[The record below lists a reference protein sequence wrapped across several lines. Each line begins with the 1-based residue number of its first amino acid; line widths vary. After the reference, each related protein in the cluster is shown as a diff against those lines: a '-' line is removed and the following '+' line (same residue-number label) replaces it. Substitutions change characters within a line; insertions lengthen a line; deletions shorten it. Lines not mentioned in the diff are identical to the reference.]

1 MPFASAYV
9 MVLYHCILEHR
20 IRFKTVLLWKGV
32 WRCLNGVELK
42 QHEFYAFLYV
52 VIIAN
57 HWELRKAQTN
67 GTKDLVHKK
76 RNTHILHHVVGVFL
90 IVLMLPL
97 GRATAQSKIRTDV
110 PLMVYRCS
118 LSGSGKS
125 FDKGQI
131 IDVHFIVENYR
142 KQQSPAIEFCVYVPT
157 GVSILYGDGIH
168 NIDPLVYRT
177 TQGISYKISINSD
190 YNIDSVPIEVWMSDD
205 KGILSPCYQATIL
218 IGQTE
223 SFATVTPIT
232 HSTLKSATTSTISP
246 RETTKPTT
254 TRYRVVN
261 APKLNVRQMPSTKA
275 KIVGSLSAGD
285 YIEVD
290 SIEKG
295 WAYISHKGQR
305 AFISAKY
312 IELDPMEEIIV
323 EEQPEETI
331 PEPTQ
336 AVIAQ
341 VPSYTQEITTSNKKI
356 GNLWFVSNL
365 GLGFSNLA
373 SPDAYSYGTFGMAAE
388 VGLRYHWGF
397 LPQNMFTDI
406 TLGFSLLGNESY
418 RFPYLSITLYPFEIA
433 HTIFNKPFFG
443 QVGLSLLLGGDDIYI
458 YRGSFYRTYYAQPCI
473 ALELKESIE
482 LNRHWNVGFQYIRG
496 LNNVCD
502 NLPIGLYHE
511 SIQVF
516 ATYKF
521 SIK

>member
-1 MPFASAYV
+1 
-9 MVLYHCILEHR
+9 
-20 IRFKTVLLWKGV
+20 
-32 WRCLNGVELK
+32 
-42 QHEFYAFLYV
+42 
-52 VIIAN
+52 
-57 HWELRKAQTN
+57 
-67 GTKDLVHKK
+67 
-76 RNTHILHHVVGVFL
+76 
-90 IVLMLPL
+90 MLPL

-142 KQQSPAIEFCVYVPT
+142 KQQSPAVEFCVYVPT

-223 SFATVTPIT
+223 PFATVIPIT

-261 APKLNVRQMPSTKA
+261 TPKLNVRQMPSTKA

-312 IELDPMEEIIV
+312 IELDIEEVIV
-323 EEQPEETI
+323 GEQPENTT

-341 VPSYTQEITTSNKKI
+341 IPSDTQETTTSNKKI

-373 SPDAYSYGTFGMAAE
+373 SPDAYSYGTFGMTAE
-388 VGLRYHWGF
+388 AGLRYHWNF
-397 LPQNMFTDI
+397 LPQNMFTDV
-406 TLGFSLLGNESY
+406 TLGFTLLGNESY
-418 RFPYLSITLYPFEIA
+418 SFPYFSITLYPVEMA
-433 HTIFNKPFFG
+433 HKVFKTSFFG

-458 YRGSFYRTYYAQPCI
+458 YRDSFHQTYYANTCV
-473 ALELKESIE
+473 ALVLKESIE
-482 LNRHWNVGFQYIRG
+482 LDRHWNVGLQYIRG
-496 LNNVCD
+496 LNNVCA
-502 NLPIGLYHE
+502 NLPIGLYHS
-511 SIQVF
+511 SIQLF

-521 SIK
+521 NLK

>member
-1 MPFASAYV
+1 M
-9 MVLYHCILEHR
+9 
-20 IRFKTVLLWKGV
+20 
-32 WRCLNGVELK
+32 
-42 QHEFYAFLYV
+42 
-52 VIIAN
+52 
-57 HWELRKAQTN
+57 
-67 GTKDLVHKK
+67 VHKK
-76 RNTHILHHVVGVFL
+76 RNTHVLHQVVGVFL

-142 KQQSPAIEFCVYVPT
+142 KQQSPAVEFCVYVPT

-177 TQGISYKISINSD
+177 TQGILYKISINSD

-223 SFATVTPIT
+223 PFATVIPIT
-232 HSTLKSATTSTISP
+232 HSTLRSTTTSTISP
-246 RETTKPTT
+246 REITKPTT
-254 TRYRVVN
+254 TRYRVVSTS
-261 APKLNVRQMPSTKA
+261 KLNVRQKPSTNA
-275 KIVGSLSAGD
+275 KIVGSLYAGD
-285 YIEVD
+285 YVEVD
-290 SIEKG
+290 RIENG
-295 WAYISHKGQR
+295 WACISHKEQR
-305 AFISAKY
+305 AFISAIY
-312 IELDPMEEIIV
+312 IELDPVEDVIV
-323 EEQPEETI
+323 EDHPEDTI
-331 PEPTQ
+331 LEPTQ

-341 VPSYTQEITTSNKKI
+341 IPSDTQEITTPNKKI

-406 TLGFSLLGNESY
+406 TMGFSLLGNESY
-418 RFPYLSITLYPFEIA
+418 SFPYLSITLYPFEIA

-443 QVGLSLLLGGDDIYI
+443 QVGLSLLLGGDDMYI
-458 YRGSFYRTYYAQPCI
+458 YRGSFQRTYYAQPCV
-473 ALELKESIE
+473 ALVLKESIVIE
-482 LNRHWNVGFQYIRG
+482 RHWNVGLQYIRG

-502 NLPIGLYHE
+502 NLPIGLYHS

-521 SIK
+521 NIK